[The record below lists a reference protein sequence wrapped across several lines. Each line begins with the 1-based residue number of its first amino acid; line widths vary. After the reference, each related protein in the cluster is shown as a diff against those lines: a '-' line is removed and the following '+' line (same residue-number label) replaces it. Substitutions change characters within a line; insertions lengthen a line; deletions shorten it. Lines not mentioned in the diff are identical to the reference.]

1 MITIQYTLS
10 KDDYV
15 NYYTYMYW
23 DAKDRKRKRLRNMIK
38 QAGFFCLFS
47 SVLFFSGLYGRIN
60 KISIAVFLL
69 FFAGAFLPMLTG
81 RNQMVKQAEAIAD
94 DPDNFS
100 IFNETTLT
108 ASDTEIHLKNIIV
121 DSRLKWDAVIKKTET
136 PNYYFLFLNA
146 MQAIIIPKRAFKNT
160 DEQHAFDKILSRNLS
175 LDAEL
180 KDALP

>member
-38 QAGFFCLFS
+38 QGGFFCLFS
-47 SVLFFSGLYGRIN
+47 SVLFFSGVYGRMN
-60 KISIAVFLL
+60 KISISVFVL
-69 FFAGAFLPMLTG
+69 FFAATFLPMLTG

-108 ASDTEIHLKNIIV
+108 ASDTEISLKNIIV
-121 DSRLKWDAVIKKTET
+121 DSKLKWNAVIKKTET
-136 PNYYFLFLNA
+136 ANYYFLFLNA
-146 MQAIIIPKRAFKNT
+146 MQAIIIPKSAFKKI
-160 DEQHAFDKILSRNLS
+160 DEQEAFDKILSRNLS

-180 KDALP
+180 KDDLP

>member
-1 MITIQYTLS
+1 MITTHYTLS

-23 DAKDRKRKRLRNMIK
+23 DATDRKRKRFRNMIR

-47 SVLFFSGLYGRIN
+47 SILFLSGMYGRMN

-69 FFAGAFLPMLTG
+69 FFAGAFLPMITG
-81 RNQMVKQAEAIAD
+81 RSQMVKQAEAIAD

-108 ASDTEIHLKNIIV
+108 ATEGDINLKNSTV
-121 DSRLKWDAVIKKTET
+121 DSKINWAAVIKKTET
-136 PNYYFLFLNA
+136 PKYYFLFLNA
-146 MQAIIIPKRAFKNT
+146 MQAIIIPKRAFKNI
-160 DEQHAFDKILSRNLS
+160 DEQQAFDKILSRNLS

-180 KDALP
+180 KDDLL

>member
-1 MITIQYTLS
+1 MITIHYTLS

-47 SVLFFSGLYGRIN
+47 SVLFFSGVYGRMN
-60 KISIAVFLL
+60 KISISVFLL

-81 RNQMVKQAEAIAD
+81 RSQMVKQAEAIAD

-108 ASDTEIHLKNIIV
+108 ANDTEISLKSIIV
-121 DSRLKWDAVIKKTET
+121 DSKLKWDAVIKKTET
-136 PNYYFLFLNA
+136 SNYYFLFLNA
-146 MQAIIIPKRAFKNT
+146 MQAIIIPKSAFINI

>member
-1 MITIQYTLS
+1 MITIHYTLS

-23 DAKDRKRKRLRNMIK
+23 DAKEKKRKRLRNMIR

-47 SVLFFSGLYGRIN
+47 SIIFFSGLYGRIN
-60 KISIAVFLL
+60 KISIAVFML
-69 FFAGAFLPMLTG
+69 FFAGAFLPLITG

-100 IFNETTLT
+100 IFNETILT
-108 ASDTEIHLKNIIV
+108 ASDTELCLKNIIV
-121 DSRLKWDAVIKKTET
+121 DSKLKWDAVIKKTET
-136 PNYYFLFLNA
+136 SNYYFLFLNA
-146 MQAIIIPKRAFKNT
+146 MQAIIIPKKAFKNIE
-160 DEQHAFDKILSRNLS
+160 EQQTFDKILSRNLS

-180 KDALP
+180 KDAFP